1 MERREWGGEGKV
13 DASKEVKGAAA
24 ERKERKERGVGNE
37 IDFISAPRAIAST
50 EICDDHLRAI
60 ERGWPITTVS

>member
-1 MERREWGGEGKV
+1 MGEKRWERET
-13 DASKEVKGAAA
+13 
-24 ERKERKERGVGNE
+24 RKRHLSERKERGGEARRVDAGKERNE

-60 ERGWPITTVS
+60 EKGWQITTVS